1 MNILAEQ
8 NQTNGTYQEMLQS
21 LTQILHNLSIK
32 LGVLLT
38 QIKDRDSLAP
48 IFVFLLISFAYGFV
62 HASGPGHGKT
72 LVASYFSSTDKG
84 YKKAIFIALMIAA
97 VHTFSALL
105 VTLVGY
111 FALSA
116 VFSVAIVNTTS
127 ILTKISGI
135 VIVALGIYF
144 LYNKIKHYRS
154 LRKPKSQWSI
164 TPSTHSCSCAAC
176 KSKDSSELALILSAG
191 IVPCPGTITVFLFAI
206 TLGLYFVGFLS
217 AVAMSL
223 GMGTVIAITAA
234 LSVKI
239 RKSVNSRFSKLV
251 AMLDFG
257 AVAVIILL
265 GILLLIL

>member
-1 MNILAEQ
+1 MNNLTEQ
-8 NQTNGTYQEMLQS
+8 NQTNGIYQDIIHALAQ
-21 LTQILHNLSIK
+21 TLHNLSIK
-32 LGVLLT
+32 LGSLLT
-38 QIKDRDSLAP
+38 QIKYGESLTP
-48 IFVFLLISFAYGFV
+48 VIIFLLVSFAYGFI

-105 VTLVGY
+105 ITIVGY

-116 VFSVAIVNTTS
+116 LFSVALVNTTS
-127 ILTKISGI
+127 ILTKISGAAI
-135 VIVALGIYF
+135 VTLGVYF
-144 LYNKIKHYRS
+144 LYNKIKHYRN
-154 LRKPKSQWSI
+154 LRKPKSQWSV

-176 KSKDSSELALILSAG
+176 KSKDPSELALILSAG

-239 RKSVNSRFSKLV
+239 RKSINSRFSSFV
-251 AMLDFG
+251 AVFDFG
-257 AVAVIILL
+257 AVAVIIML
-265 GILLLIL
+265 GIILLIL